1 MKIQPTPTVAE
12 LRAQI
17 EAAKVV
23 AMNRFERDWGTRDVG
38 SVVGA
43 LRQTI
48 PGSASPADAARK
60 ARALLPAE

>member
-1 MKIQPTPTVAE
+1 MTELERIRAE
-12 LRAQI
+12 I
-17 EAAKVV
+17 EAGKAQ
-23 AMNRFERDWGTRDVG
+23 AMRNFKRNWGTDDVK

-60 ARALLPAE
+60 ARKMLPR